1 MLTALITA
9 VLIAFSFKIIEQLIG
24 LFSKHHIRFAVYY
37 WGALLIAA
45 SLVSKGNYVYSLP
58 HDFLAVLPLCLLIL
72 LINGLV
78 ARRSGYSP
86 AGRFNT
92 FNFIIAYPV
101 LEEIAFRGLAL
112 PVLARHESFGA
123 LSGLELG
130 YDLIPQLSLA
140 VIITAVLFAVSHLQY
155 YRLNA
160 ESIRFMAFAL
170 SGGLFFGLVAQA
182 TESILLTILMHISFN
197 ASAALYSYNK
207 RKPPKQVETAMPSF
221 REGGNRFCKKYK
233 DY

>member
-9 VLIAFSFKIIEQLIG
+9 VFIAFSFKIVERLTG
-24 LFSKHHIRFAVYY
+24 LFSKRHIRFAVYY

-45 SLVSKGNYVYSLP
+45 SLFIKDNYVYSLP
-58 HDFLAVLPLCLLIL
+58 YNFLAVLPLCLIIQLT
-72 LINGLV
+72 NGLI

-86 AGRFNT
+86 QGRFNT
-92 FNFIIAYPV
+92 LNFVITYPI

-130 YDLIPQLSLA
+130 YGLIPQLSLA

-160 ESIRFMAFAL
+160 ESIRFMVFAL

-207 RKPPKQVETAMPSF
+207 TKPAK
-221 REGGNRFCKKYK
+221 
-233 DY
+233 

>member
-37 WGALLIAA
+37 WGVLLVAV
-45 SLVSKGNYVYSLP
+45 SLFIKDNYVYSLP
-58 HDFLAVLPLCLLIL
+58 HDFLAVLPLCLLIQ
-72 LINGLV
+72 LINGLI
-78 ARRSGYSP
+78 AKHSGYSP
-86 AGRFNT
+86 RGRFNT
-92 FNFIIAYPV
+92 INFIITYPV

-112 PVLARHESFGA
+112 PVLTRHESFGVI
-123 LSGLELG
+123 SGLELG
-130 YDLIPQLSLA
+130 YGLIPRLSLA

-182 TESILLTILMHISFN
+182 TESILLTIFMHISFN
-197 ASAALYSYNK
+197 ASAALYSITRESGPNK
-207 RKPPKQVETAMPSF
+207 
-221 REGGNRFCKKYK
+221 
-233 DY
+233 